1 MREYTKE
8 LSVHEA
14 EIKEVKKK
22 QNEIEER
29 ARRHD
34 GEISR
39 FMAGLATTTT
49 ALAAQAPSV
58 RATQL
63 RSRR

>member
-1 MREYTKE
+1 M
-8 LSVHEA
+8 HEA